1 VSEVNMVAPTRA
13 TTLPEDPAERKK
25 YPLATGFFDY
35 FPDAIVAVS
44 RVSWQGNEQ
53 HNPGEPLHWARGKSM
68 DQDDTLLRHFAERGT
83 LDKDGQ
89 RHSAKL
95 AWRALAILQLEIEAE
110 QAASVNQCAEAP
122 REREPV
128 FVQMPRFSQTLT
140 NVQYAAPPRR
150 YCEACAKRGPHTLH
164 IQYRVD
170 RSKNYFCSQICRDD
184 FYANSLNRDCD
195 FGWDA

>member
-1 VSEVNMVAPTRA
+1 MVAPTRA

-68 DQDDTLLRHFAERGT
+68 DQDDTMLRHFAERGT

-110 QAASVNQCAEAP
+110 QAAA
-122 REREPV
+122 RERE
-128 FVQMPRFSQTLT
+128 QTLT
-140 NVQYAAPPRR
+140 NVQYYRPRR
-150 YCEACAKRGPHTLH
+150 VCVECAESGPYTIHLW
-164 IQYRVD
+164 YED
-170 RSKNYFCSQICRDD
+170 NSKNYFCSYDCRDA
-184 FYANSLNRDCD
+184 FCQHMGA
-195 FGWDA
+195 DASYSERRVDA